1 MYEAYNDPNYSG
13 SGSDVDFNMN
23 GAVPRQRTT
32 PSVGAQSSL
41 DAHLGYQS
49 SSPPTIP
56 VGEPDDSTGVSAL
69 DGMPG
74 NYPGPG
80 PEYDEAAASYYSPAG
95 PQGSSPS
102 SGGASSGTSAPQG
115 DTFTFSSDAFENVGG
130 VRMINMMGFE
140 PAPGKTYKDYTL
152 LTEKKADGT
161 VSYKTML
168 IPEGEAGK
176 GMSRI
181 LTFDETT
188 GKATYGKPTA
198 EEPTALQSLYKSPQ
212 FMAPVVSSVLN
223 GLAQSFIAERLAKAQ
238 RNEQRRMLDAQ
249 FQLANAKEEAD
260 MAERRRVSKRYWE
273 LKKKQGRA

>member
-1 MYEAYNDPNYSG
+1 MARDLAAEEVAAREAYAAYAGSSSATESTSAEGLLSTPDYSG
-13 SGSDVDFNMN
+13 SENMPSAPDLGSDYVPYDPSPAVDS
-23 GAVPRQRTT
+23 AV
-32 PSVGAQSSL
+32 GY
-41 DAHLGYQS
+41 DAGS
-49 SSPPTIP
+49 SS
-56 VGEPDDSTGVSAL
+56 
-69 DGMPG
+69 
-74 NYPGPG
+74 
-80 PEYDEAAASYYSPAG
+80 
-95 PQGSSPS
+95 S
-102 SGGASSGTSAPQG
+102 SGRASSGTTAPS

-130 VRMINMMGFE
+130 VRMINMAGFT

-152 LTEKKADGT
+152 LTEKKAGGT

-176 GMSRI
+176 DMSRI
-181 LTFDETT
+181 LTLDETT

-223 GLAQSFIAERLAKAQ
+223 GLAQSFIAERMAKDQ

-273 LKKKQGRA
+273 LKKRQGRA